1 MSISTS
7 RWGLVLAVCL
17 GGCAETTVA
26 YTPLNYTPL
35 NQPPHDLK
43 PRAPEQIQ
51 IFSSGAPER
60 PHVDVGLLSVQEGSG
75 GYETQASLI
84 DALRQSAAAKGCD
97 ALMLMPP
104 RTTRTPTD
112 FPGPLDTV
120 YQVYSATCIVYLTT
134 EPGDATARF
143 APPPPPP
150 AQRRICVSWEDFD
163 QNRNCVLDTGQH

>member
-1 MSISTS
+1 
-7 RWGLVLAVCL
+7 
-17 GGCAETTVA
+17 VA

-84 DALRQSAAAKGCD
+84 DALRQSAATKGCD

-104 RTTRTPTD
+104 RTARTPSD
-112 FPGPLDTV
+112 LPGPLDTV

-143 APPPPPP
+143 APPPPPA